1 MRKRVDLPNNWN
13 DDSPNY
19 SEKIRNN
26 IHSLPFYFGIVTVIY
41 LLLLTGAVYYID
53 KNLPTALNVQD
64 EKTHPDSF
72 IAERAINDLEVLTNI
87 GPRVVGSYE
96 NEVLATDFLKREI
109 EQIKLNANANQKLEL
124 DIQLASGSYYV
135 NLLKTDNINIYTKI
149 KNIVVKIHG
158 VNETD
163 TAVLINSHFDSV
175 PTSPGGS
182 DDGINVVAMLEV
194 LRKLSKSPQRPLH
207 NIIFLFNGAEETV
220 LQAAH
225 GFITQHK
232 WAKECKVI
240 LNLEACGA
248 GGKITLFQTG
258 PGAPWLVHVYKH
270 VPHPSGRVAGEEI
283 FQSGMIPSDTD
294 FRIFRDFGKLVGM
307 DMAFY
312 KYGYRYHTKYD
323 DFKNIPAGS
332 YQQVGDNTLHLVKAL
347 ANAPELFHNLQTG
360 EKVVYYDVFGLF
372 MMVYSVTA
380 ATIINSAIVFLS
392 GFVFVWS
399 IFDFKLD
406 PVFASTGIFRSI
418 KYLAIVVGSIIG
430 GWILSFLFVALL
442 TFLLDCVNYSMSWYG
457 TPVLIIGLFA
467 VPTIAITG
475 HILSFVNHEKL
486 SLNIRL
492 QVQAHLVR
500 LIWTVILLVGTALKI
515 RSMYPLT
522 ILISFSTLA
531 FLLIHLLRLHRSVR
545 IWQIIYL
552 ICLIIPTCY
561 VMYELF
567 ATYYM
572 FIPLTGRIGSDKNPD
587 LIIGSM
593 TVLGT
598 LLITSSYVALSNVLR
613 QGKYYFICLWLVFLA
628 SLVIVFTPWGFPY
641 SGDWSNPTPQ
651 RFWMTHAQRVFYNET
666 GNLVKTEGGIFMLNM
681 DRNSP
686 NSVKSYVKDLSKAKP
701 LKEDCDRYI
710 LCGLPLSHVKMTQIM
725 EYSSWIPANQPKLP
739 FASKFVVNL
748 KKQLSP
754 TVVRYN
760 VSMTGPDRQYVF
772 MVPKEGMKMVNIS
785 LLEKVPK
792 FINSFHG
799 RPLVFLNSVAGESP
813 TTLTITFDMEV
824 PENYEGPTMDIA
836 ISSIFVHSKTAI
848 KTPYYQQFLQQ
859 FPDWADLTAWIG
871 SYAAYVA

>member
-1 MRKRVDLPNNWN
+1 MRKRVDLPNNWD

-26 IHSLPFYFGIVTVIY
+26 IHSLPFYFGIVTVLY
-41 LLLLTGAVYYID
+41 LFLLTGAVYYVD
-53 KNLPTALNVQD
+53 KNLPTALNVKD
-64 EKTHPDSF
+64 ENTYPDSF

-96 NEVLATDFLKREI
+96 NEILAVDFLKREI
-109 EQIKLNANANQKLEL
+109 DQIKLNANPNQKLEL

-135 NLLKTDNINIYTKI
+135 NLLKTDNINIYTNI

-158 VNETD
+158 INETD
-163 TAVLINSHFDSV
+163 TGVLINSHFDSV

-240 LNLEACGA
+240 LNLEAAGA

-283 FQSGMIPSDTD
+283 FQSGIIPSDTD

-312 KYGYRYHTKYD
+312 KHGYRYHTKYD

-332 YQQVGDNTLHLVKAL
+332 YQQVGDNTLHLVKVL

-392 GFVFVWS
+392 IFVFIWS
-399 IFDFKLD
+399 VFDFK
-406 PVFASTGIFRSI
+406 
-418 KYLAIVVGSIIG
+418 LAIVVGSIIG

-457 TPVLIIGLFA
+457 TPVLTIGLFA
-467 VPTIAITG
+467 VPTVAITG

-492 QVQAHLVR
+492 QVQAHVVR
-500 LIWTVILLVGTALKI
+500 LIWTVILLVGTVLKI

-522 ILISFSTLA
+522 VLVAFSTLS
-531 FLLIHLLRLHRSVR
+531 FLLIHLFRLHRSVR

-561 VMYELF
+561 IMYELF

-572 FIPLTGRIGSDKNPD
+572 FIPLTGRIGSDKNAD

-598 LLITSSYVALSNVLR
+598 LLTTSSYVALSNVLR

-641 SGDWSNPTPQ
+641 SGDWSNPSPQ

-710 LCGLPLSHVKMTQIM
+710 LCG
-725 EYSSWIPANQPKLP
+725 
-739 FASKFVVNL
+739 
-748 KKQLSP
+748 
-754 TVVRYN
+754 
-760 VSMTGPDRQYVF
+760 PDRQYVF
-772 MVPKEGMKMVNIS
+772 MVPKEGMKMLNIS
-785 LLEKVPK
+785 LLDKLPK

-824 PENYEGPTMDIA
+824 PENYEGPTIDVA
-836 ISSIFVHSKTAI
+836 ISSIFVHSKLAV